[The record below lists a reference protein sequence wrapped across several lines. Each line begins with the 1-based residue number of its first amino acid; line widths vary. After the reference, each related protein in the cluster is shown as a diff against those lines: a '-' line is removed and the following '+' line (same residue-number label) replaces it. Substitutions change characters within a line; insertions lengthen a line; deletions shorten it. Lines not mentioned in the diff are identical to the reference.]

1 MEIQKPSRRRRHHPE
16 EFKQAVI
23 EACCEP
29 GASVAGIAMA
39 NGVNANQ
46 VRRWLR
52 ERGIEVPKRRM
63 LMPAAQPDG
72 KRPGVVLLDC
82 VSLWVAN
89 LMAADMTERDILD
102 RVEALAASIEAY
114 PLPLAL
120 VSVEAGLGMVAMS
133 SLGRRFQDT
142 LGLANQALARVC
154 GTVLFVS
161 CGLPLVLKGQLPE
174 EIC

>member
-46 VRRWLR
+46 VRRWMR

-63 LMPAAQPDG
+63 LMPAAQP
-72 KRPGVVLLDC
+72 VL
-82 VSLWVAN
+82 
-89 LMAADMTERDILD
+89 
-102 RVEALAASIEAY
+102 
-114 PLPLAL
+114 
-120 VSVEAGLGMVAMS
+120 
-133 SLGRRFQDT
+133 
-142 LGLANQALARVC
+142 
-154 GTVLFVS
+154 GTAPEFV
-161 CGLPLVLKGQLPE
+161 QLPFTPVAPASPDIRI
-174 EIC
+174 EIRRGNTAIKVDWPVQAAGECAAWLRDWLR